1 MCHKSVGLV
10 QNIVER
16 AGIATVALT
25 VRPEITWGVGVP
37 RAAYVRFPTGAPLG
51 EPGQAWQHRTILRAV
66 LSLLETVDEPATI
79 WELPFR
85 WRRMRPEEGVEL

>member
-10 QNIVER
+10 QNIVEAR
-16 AGIATVALT
+16 GIATISIT

-51 EPGQAWQHRTILRAV
+51 EPGQNWQHRTILKGV
-66 LSLLETVDEPATI
+66 LDVLAEAEEPRTMV
-79 WELPFR
+79 ELPYR
-85 WRRMRPEEGVEL
+85 WRRMKPEEGDE